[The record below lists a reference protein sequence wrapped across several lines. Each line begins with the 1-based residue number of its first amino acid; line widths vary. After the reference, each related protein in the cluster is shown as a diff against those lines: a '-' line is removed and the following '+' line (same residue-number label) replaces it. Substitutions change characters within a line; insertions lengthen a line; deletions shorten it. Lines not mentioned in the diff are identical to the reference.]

1 MEREKANLQQDLMS
15 SKAISDKLN
24 VEKSLLD
31 REVKSINQ
39 KYQDAQLRLDEAS
52 RNLSDLEAMRNKL
65 TGQNH
70 DLERKLGMKLIL
82 RPQTKITPIK
92 TVLENNIF
100 LKN

>member
-31 REVKSINQ
+31 REVKNTNQ

-52 RNLSDLEAMRNKL
+52 RNLSDLEAIRNKL

-70 DLERKLGMKLIL
+70 DLERKLGMKLNL
-82 RPQTKITPIK
+82 RSQTKITPINA
-92 TVLENNIF
+92 VLIF
-100 LKN
+100 RD